1 LGRKSGRDEDIIE
14 RRKKEPPGSF
24 FYSGTAGFTIP
35 ELIAVLVIMG
45 VLAAIALPRLAG
57 TSASFDEVRL
67 HDQTLAALRYAQKTA
82 VTMQRR
88 VCVTF
93 TGGTQL
99 ALTYS
104 SAYSPPGCDTNLMP
118 PAGGSGAAYT
128 VVAQGAAGYTGQA
141 NFFYDRIGR
150 PSIVVPM
157 SIVISSGRQ
166 ITIEPESGYVH

>member
-1 LGRKSGRDEDIIE
+1 LQGSAQGGVIE
-14 RRKKEPPGSF
+14 REKRGPSGSL
-24 FYSGTAGFTIP
+24 FYFRAAGFTVA
-35 ELIAVLVIMG
+35 ELVAVLIIAG
-45 VLAAIALPRLAG
+45 VLAAIAVPRLAG
-57 TSASFDEVRL
+57 VSASFDEVRL

-104 SAYSPPGCDTNLMP
+104 SAYTPPACDTNLMP

-128 VVAQGAAGYTGQA
+128 VVAQGAAGYSGEA
-141 NFFYDRIGR
+141 SFFYDRIGR

>member
-1 LGRKSGRDEDIIE
+1 MKREPSG
-14 RRKKEPPGSF
+14 SL
-24 FYSGTAGFTIP
+24 FYFRCGGFTVA
-35 ELIAVLVIMG
+35 ELVAVLIIAG
-45 VLAAIALPRLAG
+45 VLAAVAVPRLAG

-67 HDQTLAALRYAQKTA
+67 YDQTIAALRYAQKTA
-82 VTMQRR
+82 VTTQRR

-93 TGGTQL
+93 TGSTQL

-104 SAYSPPGCDTNLMP
+104 SAYDPPACDTNLMP
-118 PAGGSGAAYT
+118 PAGVGGAAYT

-150 PSIVVPM
+150 SSIVVPM